1 MNKNKKQHF
10 INREIKATDVRV
22 AEIGVMSLNNALK
35 TAEEQGLDLV
45 LISPSA
51 HPPVCRIM
59 NYEKF
64 IYEQAKKDKTKPKTP
79 DLKEVKFS
87 RTIGDN
93 DVTYRLKQ
101 ITEFLQKGH
110 KVKLSM
116 RFGNRELTYAKDGE
130 EVLLKVVM
138 GLADYGVPEFM
149 PKLEGRNMFIIIRP
163 KSK

>member
-10 INREIKATDVRV
+10 INREIRATEVRV
-22 AEIGVMSLNNALK
+22 AEVGVMTLSNALK
-35 TAEEQGLDLV
+35 MAEEQDLDLV
-45 LISPSA
+45 LMSSSA
-51 HPPVCRIM
+51 NPPVCRIM

-64 IYEQAKKDKTKPKTP
+64 IYEQNKKDKNKPKTP

-93 DVTYRLKQ
+93 DITYRVKQ
-101 ITEFLQKGH
+101 IIEFLQKGH

-116 RFGNRELTYAKDGE
+116 RFGNRELTYSKDGE
-130 EVLLKVVM
+130 QVLLNVIVK
-138 GLADYGVPEFM
+138 LEEYGVAEYM
-149 PKLEGRNMFIIIRP
+149 PKLEGRNMFVTVRP